1 MLAVFWA
8 AGSLLFAADGWFT
21 ASTKPA
27 AQAPA
32 TPVAEAGSVSVAR
45 LAAED
50 EDAKAAEPVPTESAA
65 EAAKAEDAK
74 EDAAA
79 SRDEAQSEDGTDEV
93 ASEKPA
99 SSEPK
104 SAADA
109 GASPRRFVPSEQ
121 VRADFDVSFPID
133 I

>member
-1 MLAVFWA
+1 MLAVFWG

-21 ASTKPA
+21 ARTKPA

-32 TPVAEAGSVSVAR
+32 TPVDEAGSVSVAR
-45 LAAED
+45 LAAE
-50 EDAKAAEPVPTESAA
+50 EGDAKPAEPVPTESAT
-65 EAAKAEDAK
+65 EAAKAEDPK
-74 EDAAA
+74 ENAA
-79 SRDEAQSEDGTDEV
+79 SRDEAQSEDDTDEV
-93 ASEKPA
+93 ASEKSAPP
-99 SSEPK
+99 EPK